1 MYTLGDYVRQTGA
14 DITTVRAGFPHSVF
28 EEVDPDL
35 VFVSPGP
42 GTPEEFGV
50 PDLVRECVRREL
62 PVFGVCLGLQGMV
75 EAFGGQLGVLSY
87 PMHGKPSP
95 VRCTSEGIFDGFPQ
109 EFTAGRYHSLYAVR
123 EALPDCFNVLAETE
137 DGVIMAI
144 EHESY
149 PAAAVQFHPESIL
162 TLQGDWGLKLVAQV
176 IGRLA
181 K

>member
-1 MYTLGDYVRQTGA
+1 M
-14 DITTVRAGFPHSVF
+14 
-28 EEVDPDL
+28 
-35 VFVSPGP
+35 
-42 GTPEEFGV
+42 
-50 PDLVRECVRREL
+50 
-62 PVFGVCLGLQGMV
+62 
-75 EAFGGQLGVLSY
+75 
-87 PMHGKPSP
+87 
-95 VRCTSEGIFDGFPQ
+95 
-109 EFTAGRYHSLYAVR
+109 AGRYHSLYAVR

-137 DGVIMAI
+137 DGVVMAI